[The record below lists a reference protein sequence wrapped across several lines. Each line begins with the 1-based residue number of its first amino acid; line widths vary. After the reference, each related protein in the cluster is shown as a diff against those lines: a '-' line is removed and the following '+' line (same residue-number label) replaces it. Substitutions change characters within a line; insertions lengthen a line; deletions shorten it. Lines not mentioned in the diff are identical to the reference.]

1 MPENNFN
8 KVSTLWACQTYMEN
22 MSKVLKPGEIL
33 FGVLFFSTNTASV
46 TDVFE
51 IIAQNMVHKFVPNPM
66 ELANFL
72 RHLCEG
78 YIDDAGVIAMQTYVS
93 ARKVCL
99 IKTLTDVMDSVKD
112 E

>member
-78 YIDDAGVIAMQTYVS
+78 YIDDAGVIDIPFCQKGMSDQN
-93 ARKVCL
+93 
-99 IKTLTDVMDSVKD
+99 TDRRDGICKR
-112 E
+112 